1 VATVMGPSSYSEG
14 LQADQPAGSLRSG
27 SEASPA
33 GGTPAILVTCA
44 TTPTA
49 RKQSRLLKR
58 FTELEGFHP
67 ELLKLGACFCT
78 LTSARVVTIE
88 EGRLAAGRATQ
99 WLREHGYPY
108 YVATTAIQPK
118 RLELRGEVVEHMHI
132 CVLGHRRVPVVGLR
146 AAWGLGATYHKTPKT
161 VMGVIN
167 YIGYMGKNYGR
178 LSWSYA
184 LLKLIPGGAAPHTSC
199 YHYFP
204 PQSNFPGGVMNMGW
218 GNVLPVRD
226 GYSFVPCLNRVVP
239 SVATTSHTLLWIA
252 YRLSTDWQEV
262 RERQRVAVAAEN
274 DFIRSM
280 RLGYD
285 VRAFPTVPLRERPIL
300 YSGGG

>member
-1 VATVMGPSSYSEG
+1 MANAMGPLSYPEG
-14 LQADQPAGSLRSG
+14 LEADQPAGSLRSG
-27 SEASPA
+27 NVASPA

-44 TTPTA
+44 TTPQA

-67 ELLKLGACFCT
+67 ELLKKGACFCT
-78 LTSARVVTIE
+78 LTSATVVTIE

-99 WLREHGYPY
+99 YLRRAGYPY
-108 YVATTAIQPK
+108 YIATTAIQPK
-118 RLELRGEVVEHMHI
+118 RLLNRGESVEHMHI
-132 CVLGHRRVPVVGLR
+132 CVLGARRVPVEGLR

-204 PQSNFPGGVMNMGW
+204 PQANFEGGVIDMGW
-218 GNVLPVRD
+218 GNVLPVRA

-239 SVATTSHTLLWIA
+239 SVATTSHTLLWAA
-252 YRLSTDWQEV
+252 YRLSIDWSEV
-262 RERQRVAVAAEN
+262 RERQRIAVAAEN

-285 VRAFPTVPLRERPIL
+285 VRAFPTVPLRERPMK
-300 YSGGG
+300 YTKG